1 MAMDTQEASARY
13 ARGID
18 PYTSR
23 DAYEEASRANS
34 SQEAQDIFLEIKEE
48 DYSKENLVDK
58 FEAGYADDDVVGGT
72 SRGRRR

>member
-1 MAMDTQEASARY
+1 MAMDTNEASARY

-23 DAYEEASRANS
+23 NAYEEAAQADS

-48 DYSKENLVDK
+48 EYTKESLVDK
-58 FEAGYADDDVVGGT
+58 FEAGYSRDSGMGGT
-72 SRGRRR
+72 SRGRR